1 MYFFDKYKYLLLYIL
16 CIYLVNLG
24 FSLVPPVNLGFGLFS
39 PMALVVGL
47 IFVIRDYAQRSV
59 GHLVLLGMLIGC
71 LISYLMADPFVAVA
85 SAASFLVSEMVDWWY
100 YTISKKQFYQRVL
113 ISSLIATPIDTAV
126 FLFLL
131 DMNQPLTFIMMVVCK
146 LVAAFAIY
154 YYGNR
159 KQGETK

>member
-1 MYFFDKYKYLLLYIL
+1 MYFFDKYKYLLLYIFS
-16 CIYLVNLG
+16 IYLVNLG

-59 GHLVLLGMLIGC
+59 GHLVLLGMLVGC
-71 LISYLMADPFVAVA
+71 LLSYLMADPFVAVA
-85 SAASFLVSEMVDWWY
+85 SAASFLVSELVDWWY

-131 DMNQPLTFIMMVVCK
+131 DMNQPLTFVMMVICK
-146 LVAAFAIY
+146 LVAAFIIY